1 MTAVITKGVLT
12 EDMLERF
19 GSRAAAYDRENRFVQ
34 EDFEELKAAG
44 YLKMPIPAEFGG
56 LGMSLPEVCLEQ
68 RRLAMRA
75 PATAVAI
82 NMHLYWMGV
91 AADLWRAGDHSMD
104 FVLQEGAAGEVYAA
118 GHAESGND
126 LPVLLSTASA
136 VKADGGYKI
145 TGRKAFGSL
154 SPVWTRLGFH
164 AMDTSDPNAPQIVHG
179 FLPRDAAGYEIKQT
193 WDALGMRGSG
203 SEDTLMDGAFCPDG
217 LVGRVLPAGAVDY
230 YILSLFAWAL
240 LGLGNVYFGCALRAK
255 DLAVAGAHRKT
266 SLGLGRPM
274 AYHPELQHSAAE
286 MVMEIDSVLPQL
298 DRVAQDWASGVDHGG
313 EWPSKIVAAKF
324 HAVESAKRVCDI
336 AMDMSG
342 GSGMYRAN
350 ELERLYRDVRG
361 GGFHPANS
369 ALTHEIVGKTALG
382 IGLDEQPRWG

>member
-1 MTAVITKGVLT
+1 
-12 EDMLERF
+12 MLERF
-19 GSRAAAYDRENRFVQ
+19 GGRAAGYDRENRFALD
-34 EDFEELKAAG
+34 DFNELKGAG
-44 YLKMPIPAEFGG
+44 YLKMPIPSELGG

-68 RRLAMRA
+68 RKLAMRA

-104 FVLQEGAAGEVYAA
+104 FVLHDGAAGEVYAA

-126 LPVLLSTASA
+126 LPVLMSTASA

-164 AMDTSDPNAPQIVHG
+164 AMDTTDPNTPQVIHG
-179 FLPRDAAGYEIKQT
+179 FLPRDAGGYEIKKT

-203 SEDTLMDGAFCPDG
+203 SEDTVMDGAFCPDKF
-217 LVGRVLPAGAVDY
+217 VGRVLPAGAVDY

-240 LGLGNVYFGCALRAK
+240 LGLGNVYYGCALRAK
-255 DLAVAGAHRKT
+255 DLAVAGTHGKT
-266 SLGLGRPM
+266 SLGLGRSM
-274 AYHPELQHSAAE
+274 AYHPEIQHSAAE

-298 DRVAQDWASGVDHGG
+298 ERVASDWANGVDHGG